1 MSSREPLRFLRG
13 LEAGV
18 TNPPPPRSPRL
29 VRGRF
34 DLVELADV
42 LIAII
47 CFATTASA
55 LNGQNASHGSP
66 FSALALL
73 SASRSSSACRWSR
86 APASPRWPGPAPRW
100 P

>member
-1 MSSREPLRFLRG
+1 MSTREPLRFLRG

-29 VRGRF
+29 MRGRF

-42 LIAII
+42 LIAVI

-55 LNGQNASHGSP
+55 LTGQNASPRHPVQRTGH
-66 FSALALL
+66 LL
-73 SASRSSSACRWSR
+73 LRVHR
-86 APASPRWPGPAPRW
+86 
-100 P
+100 